1 MQIWNHLCIFII
13 KKDISILGKDPQG
26 LGETALTLEAEYFI
40 NFNEQEHKFRL
51 V

>member
-13 KKDISILGKDPQG
+13 KKDISILGKYPQG